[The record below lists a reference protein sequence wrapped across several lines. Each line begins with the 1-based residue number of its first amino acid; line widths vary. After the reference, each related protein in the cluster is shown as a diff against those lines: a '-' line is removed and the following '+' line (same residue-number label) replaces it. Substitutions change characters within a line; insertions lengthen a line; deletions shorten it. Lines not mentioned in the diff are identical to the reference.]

1 MSYKHLSTFERTR
14 IEVLSKMGYST
25 RRIAKQ
31 LNRHHS
37 TISRELK
44 RNTQEIYQAE
54 LADELARQR
63 RLVCHRPE
71 KKSEKVIQTI
81 QHYLKLTWS
90 PEQISNTILKG
101 IISFKSIYRW
111 IYDGTIL
118 LGDLSCLRQK
128 GKRRKARETRG
139 RFNIG
144 TSIHQRPKEVKNR
157 ETFGHWELDTIVSSR
172 GKSKG
177 CLATFVERQTRFYVA
192 IKLENRSASEMYR
205 AINELYEHFPK
216 DTFKTYT
223 VDRGKEFACY
233 SEVETNLNVPVYFA
247 DAYSS
252 WQRGSNENANGL
264 LREFFPKKTDLARIS
279 DQEINMALC
288 LINHRPRKCLDW
300 KTSFELFHEKVSHLY

>member
-1 MSYKHLSTFERTR
+1 MSYNHLNTFERTR

-25 RRIAKQ
+25 RQIAKQ

-37 TISRELK
+37 TIARELK
-44 RNTQEIYQAE
+44 RNTQQTYQAE
-54 LADELARQR
+54 LADELAERR
-63 RLVCHRPE
+63 RLVCHRPQI
-71 KKSEKVIQTI
+71 KSEEVVQII

-90 PEQISNTILKG
+90 PEQISNTVLKG
-101 IISFKSIYRW
+101 VISFKTIYRW

-128 GKRRKARETRG
+128 GKRRKPRETRG

-144 TSIHQRPKEVKNR
+144 TSIHQRPKEVKKR
-157 ETFGHWELDTIVSSR
+157 ETFGHWELDTVVSSR

-177 CLATFVERQTRFYVA
+177 CLATFIERQTRFYVA
-192 IKLENRSASEMYR
+192 VKLENRSASEMYR
-205 AINELYEHFPK
+205 AIHELYECFPK

-233 SEVETNLNVPVYFA
+233 SKVEADLNVPVYFA

-264 LREFFPKKTDLARIS
+264 LREFFPKKTDLARVS
-279 DQEINMALC
+279 DKEVNEALC
-288 LINHRPRKCLDW
+288 LINHRPRKCLGW
-300 KTSFELFHEKVSHLY
+300 KTSFELFHEKLSHLY

>member
-1 MSYKHLSTFERTR
+1 MSYNHLNTFERTR
-14 IEVLSKMGYST
+14 IEVLSKMGYSA
-25 RRIAKQ
+25 RQIAVQ

-37 TISRELK
+37 TIARELK
-44 RNTQEIYQAE
+44 RNTQQTYQVE
-54 LADELARQR
+54 LADELAWKR
-63 RLVCHRPE
+63 RLGCHRPE
-71 KKSEKVIQTI
+71 TKSEEVIQTI

-90 PEQISNTILKG
+90 PEQISNTVLKG
-101 IISFKSIYRW
+101 VLSFKTIYRW

-118 LGDLSCLRQK
+118 LGDLNCLRQK
-128 GKRRKARETRG
+128 GKPRETRG

-157 ETFGHWELDTIVSSR
+157 ETFGHWELDTVVSSR

-192 IKLENRSASEMYR
+192 VKIDNRSALEMYR
-205 AINELYEHFPK
+205 AISELYEHFPK

-233 SEVETNLNVPVYFA
+233 SKVEADLKVPVYFA

-264 LREFFPKKTDLARIS
+264 LREFFPKKTDLARVS
-279 DQEINMALC
+279 DEEIDEALC
-288 LINHRPRKCLDW
+288 
-300 KTSFELFHEKVSHLY
+300 

>member
-1 MSYKHLSTFERTR
+1 MSYNHLSTFERTR

-128 GKRRKARETRG
+128 GKRRKPRETRG

-157 ETFGHWELDTIVSSR
+157 ETFGHWELDTVVSSR
-172 GKSKG
+172 GKSKC

-264 LREFFPKKTDLARIS
+264 LEAT
-279 DQEINMALC
+279 EINF
-288 LINHRPRKCLDW
+288 IKKENPE
-300 KTSFELFHEKVSHLY
+300 TI

>member
-1 MSYKHLSTFERTR
+1 MSYKHLNTFERTR
-14 IEVLSKMGYST
+14 IEILSKMGYST
-25 RRIAKQ
+25 RQIAQQ

-37 TISRELK
+37 TIARELK
-44 RNTQEIYQAE
+44 RNTQETYQAE
-54 LADELARQR
+54 LADELAGKR
-63 RLVCHRPE
+63 RLVCCCPE
-71 KKSEKVIQTI
+71 KKSEEVIQTI

-90 PEQISNTILKG
+90 PEQISNTVLKG
-101 IISFKSIYRW
+101 VISFKTIYRW

-128 GKRRKARETRG
+128 GKRRKPRETRG

-144 TSIHQRPKEVKNR
+144 TSIHQRPKEVKRR
-157 ETFGHWELDTIVSSR
+157 ETFGHWELDTVVSSR

-192 IKLENRSASEMYR
+192 VKIDNRSASEMYR
-205 AINELYEHFPK
+205 AIRELYEHFPK

-233 SEVETNLNVPVYFA
+233 SKIENDLKVPVYFA

-264 LREFFPKKTDLARIS
+264 LREFFPKKTDLARVT
-279 DQEINMALC
+279 EEEVNEALC
-288 LINHRPRKCLDW
+288 LINQRPRKCLGW
-300 KTSFELFHEKVSHLY
+300 KTSFELFHEKLSHLY